1 MDLVLLIR
9 ENIWLFAT
17 LAAAIYL
24 AFYVYY
30 TRSRITTVYEEVM
43 FMATSAGF
51 AFETLP
57 LSIYAF
63 ILFSLVFV
71 LSVLRI
77 LEILEVVEKWK
88 SLHGKARS
96 GKKSS

>member
-1 MDLVLLIR
+1 MDIILFIR

-17 LAAAIYL
+17 LAAAAYL

-30 TRSRITTVYEEVM
+30 SRSRITTVYEEVI

-63 ILFSLVFV
+63 ILFSSAFV

-96 GKKSS
+96 GKRSS